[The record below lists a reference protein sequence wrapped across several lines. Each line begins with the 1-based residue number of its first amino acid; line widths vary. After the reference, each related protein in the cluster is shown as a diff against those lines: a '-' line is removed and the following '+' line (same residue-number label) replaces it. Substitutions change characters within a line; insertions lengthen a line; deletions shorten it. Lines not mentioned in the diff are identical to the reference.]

1 VFTLRPFDVRDFAAL
16 TVLRNLSRPEP
27 SSVLQTQEWYENG
40 KLISNHYH
48 LWIAANEED
57 QAIGYG
63 SLIQND
69 YLPPG
74 RWNMAVGVH
83 PEHARQGIGQALF
96 STVER
101 IALENGA
108 ESFGA
113 YVTGDAR
120 GDDSVAWAERRG
132 YAVDR
137 TRTESVLYLKGWDG
151 SRFADHQSVES
162 TGLRLETMTALP
174 ETDAFLEKLYD
185 FHAETVPDVPDF
197 EPPFPTYDT
206 WVKEFRGEAKD
217 KTPIVS
223 IFAWDGDRI
232 VGESTIGLPRCE
244 GAGAYT
250 HYTGVRRSY
259 RGRGLALAL
268 KLRTIEAAVAHG
280 VPHMRTN
287 NDPDNPSMLAVNA
300 KLGYVMIPG
309 PRRLKKYVKG
319 APDQV

>member
-1 VFTLRPFDVRDFAAL
+1 
-16 TVLRNLSRPEP
+16 
-27 SSVLQTQEWYENG
+27 
-40 KLISNHYH
+40 
-48 LWIAANEED
+48 
-57 QAIGYG
+57 
-63 SLIQND
+63 
-69 YLPPG
+69 
-74 RWNMAVGVH
+74 VGVH
-83 PEHARQGIGQALF
+83 PKHARQGIGQALF

-137 TRTESVLYLKGWDG
+137 IRTESVLYLKEWDG
-151 SRFADHQSVES
+151 SRFADHVTNVER

-174 ETDAFLEKLYD
+174 ELDAFLEKLYD
-185 FHAETVPDVPDF
+185 LHAETFPDVPGF

-206 WVKEFRGEAKD
+206 WVKDYRGAAKD
-217 KTPIVS
+217 KTPLIS

-250 HYTGVRRSY
+250 HYTAVRRSH
-259 RGRGLALAL
+259 RCRGLALAL
-268 KLRTIEAAVAHG
+268 KLLTIEAAVAHG

-287 NDPDNPSMLAVNA
+287 NDPDNPSMLAVNE
-300 KLGYVMIPG
+300 KLGYVMVPG
-309 PRRLKKYVKG
+309 PRVLKKYVKG
-319 APDQV
+319 APTKV